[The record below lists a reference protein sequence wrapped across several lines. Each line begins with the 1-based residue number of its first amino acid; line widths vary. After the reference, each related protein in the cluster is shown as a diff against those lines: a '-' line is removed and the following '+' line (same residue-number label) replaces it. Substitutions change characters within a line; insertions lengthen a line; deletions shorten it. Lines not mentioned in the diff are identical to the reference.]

1 MLEEDWEGAARALMP
16 IQLEGGSRLV
26 SDDEKLNVYMQIVRL
41 FLEVSFP
48 LPLLLLDLATHISN
62 T

>member
-1 MLEEDWEGAARALMP
+1 MLEEDWEGAARGLMP

-48 LPLLLLDLATHISN
+48 RTLLLLDLATHISN